1 MAQKGGSAAFDIF
14 IAYKFIKLLST
25 PWKETEA
32 YKLGIIDDK
41 GKILKKRKSLSSNEK
56 PAYPSVFYTLVWKI
70 KRLLDKLPPTRTRLG
85 SLAAALWLLK
95 EDVGKTESPTLLEDI
110 MFQELE
116 QRGIVVDLTESLD
129 KKNYL
134 VPGMYRIENDI
145 EIMIEETIKPIDIVL
160 GVPLYK
166 VGERI
171 ISDENIQKIR

>member
-1 MAQKGGSAAFDIF
+1 MVKYGGGALDIF

-41 GKILKKRKSLSSNEK
+41 GTILKKRKSLKNDERK
-56 PAYPSVFYTLVWKI
+56 AYPSVFYTLVWKI

-85 SLAAALWLLK
+85 SLATALWLLK
-95 EDVGKTESPTLLEDI
+95 EEVGNTESPTLLEDI

-116 QRGIVVDLTESLD
+116 QRGIKVDLTESFD

-134 VPGMYRIENDI
+134 SPGMYRVENDI

-160 GVPLYK
+160 GVPLYR
-166 VGERI
+166 VGERVV
-171 ISDENIQKIR
+171 SDEDIQKIR